1 MTNGDNKSALIL
13 VVDDIPDTLDL
24 LANWLELHNF
34 STVKATSGKQAL
46 DMAAEHRPDLIL
58 LDVMMPKMD
67 GIETCRQL
75 KASHQTASIP
85 IILVTAKD
93 PSDARAEG
101 MIAGATDYITKPVN
115 LQDLTTR
122 VENALSADRESP
134 VDVQRLLEEIS
145 HTALAI
151 LGSAMVWVLSLDTI
165 NNMLISRALVTNSGS
180 REETQ
185 FLLKAGSN
193 RPIPEFS
200 LDDTN
205 NPLCSTV
212 ITRQMSINIP
222 LKRLQDEQSTQA
234 LAEAIEQLQ
243 LNFISIVP
251 LIAAGKTAGVM
262 ALGNYQLQNMESPRA
277 RQILASFGSQ
287 AATALEYSRLM
298 NDLDRRE
305 DERQSEQA
313 FRKMILDTMSDALV
327 VINSRGS
334 IKYVNRR
341 MLRMSGYPP
350 NYLEGRIVGDLFHSD
365 DRQEIMTGLLAEK
378 ATTMKFEQRLI
389 TYEQK
394 IIPVLLSRSRS
405 QSLDNQVIVLT
416 DQTDQKERERDL
428 QEQAIMLERQ
438 TSRLKALNKAAQ
450 VIAANLSLHET
461 LKDILHSAT
470 QVVEAQGA
478 SLFLLSRENNE
489 ELVVV
494 AAVGYRADDLINL
507 RVPMGKGLAGWVARN
522 ALSQLVTDLKKD
534 ERFYTVVDE
543 QTGMD
548 TESLIAVPLI
558 HAEEVIGVIEV
569 VNKLNDEVFDE
580 ADMQLLESM
589 AGTAAVSIVNTRLFD
604 EAQRRV
610 VELGTLLDASEAA
623 SSTLDFSSVL
633 NQIARSL
640 TVSLKVEQCII
651 MSWNGPKNELESLA
665 EVSEAAWAEDSGP
678 VRTLERDSVIYTAL
692 ATGRPAI
699 TALHDVNISE
709 SDKLIL
715 ETTGMFGLLAAPVRM
730 HGMVVG
736 LAVLSSNLASYTNA
750 DVVRVAGILET
761 WQYDIQNGSSLSEID
776 SDTLDRLIEQ
786 LMAIGKTCWVT
797 LQTGNMRHQSTHVV
811 CEVGFAEWTRRAG
824 ARMPLEH
831 YPIMREVIKEKHY
844 QVMTLDLLDDNP
856 DERNWLMYRGGK
868 TCLMVPLVSHG
879 QAIGIVML
887 MDVDERAFDGENIN
901 LAQGIANVVSNAM
914 ENARLYQSLESRAKA
929 LESAYEEL
937 KAADEAKDAFIRN
950 ISHELRTPLM
960 HALGYAEL
968 MADETFG
975 PITSEQR
982 EALRTISEKGHRVG
996 DIVADMVSAHAQEDQ
1011 SFERQPADIVALL
1024 HHALEANE
1032 QKIRESELKLI
1043 RHFPPNVPAVLIDAP
1058 KIIEAFEK
1066 LLDNA
1071 LKFGRN
1077 GERIEIMV
1085 RDTDGPMVQVAVRDY
1100 GIGIDSSEHEK
1111 IFQRFYQVDGSATRT
1126 FGGTGLGLAVAK
1138 LIIEGHSG
1146 KIGVKSRLNEGSIFF
1161 FTLPKNEV
1169 VQQA

>member
-1 MTNGDNKSALIL
+1 MTNGVNKSALIL

-34 STVKATSGKQAL
+34 STIKATSGKQAL
-46 DMAAEHRPDLIL
+46 DMAAEYRPDLIL

-75 KASHQTASIP
+75 KANHQTAGIP

-101 MIAGATDYITKPVN
+101 MIAGAIDYITKPVN

-122 VENALSADRESP
+122 VENALASDRESP

-151 LGSAMVWVLSLDTI
+151 LGSAMVWVLSLDTA
-165 NNMLISRALVTNSGS
+165 NNTLISRTLVTNSGS

-185 FLLKAGSN
+185 FLLKAGNN
-193 RPIPEFS
+193 RPVPEFS
-200 LDDTN
+200 LEDAN
-205 NPLCSTV
+205 NPLCGTV

-222 LKRLQDEQSTQA
+222 LKRLQDEPSTQN
-234 LAEAIEQLQ
+234 LAEAVEQLQ

-262 ALGNYQLQNMESPRA
+262 ALGNYQVQNMESPRA

-287 AATALEYSRLM
+287 AATALEYARLM
-298 NDLDRRE
+298 NDLNRRE

-327 VINSRGS
+327 VINSRGV

-350 NYLEGRIVGDLFHSD
+350 NYLEGRIVGDLFHPE

-378 ATTMKFEQRLI
+378 ATTMKFDQRLI
-389 TYEQK
+389 TYDDR
-394 IIPVLLSRSRS
+394 IIPVLLARSRS
-405 QSLDNQVIVLT
+405 QSIDNQVIVLT
-416 DQTDQKERERDL
+416 DQTEQKERERDL

-450 VIAANLSLHET
+450 AIAANLSLHET

-478 SLFLLSRENNE
+478 SLFLVDRENNN

-522 ALSQLVTDLKKD
+522 AQSQLVIDLKKD
-534 ERFYTVVDE
+534 ERFYTAVDE

-569 VNKLNDEVFDE
+569 VNKLNDEIFDE

-589 AGTAAVSIVNTRLFD
+589 AGTAAVSIVNARLFD
-604 EAQRRV
+604 ESQRRV

-623 SSTLDFSSVL
+623 SSTLDFTSVL

-640 TVSLKVEQCII
+640 AASLTVEQCII
-651 MSWNGPKNELESLA
+651 MSWNSPKNELESLA
-665 EVSEAAWAEDSGP
+665 EVSEASWHEDSGP
-678 VRTLERDSVIYTAL
+678 VRMLERDSVIYAAL
-692 ATGRPAI
+692 ASGRPAS
-699 TALHDVNISE
+699 TSLPDQNISDP
-709 SDKLIL
+709 DKAIL
-715 ETTGMFGLLAAPVRM
+715 ETTGMFSLLAAPVRM
-730 HGMVVG
+730 HGIVVG
-736 LAVLSSNLASYTNA
+736 LAVLSSNLSSYTNA
-750 DVVRVAGILET
+750 DVVRVAGLLET
-761 WQYDIQNGSSLSEID
+761 WQYDIQRGGSLSDID
-776 SDTLDRLIEQ
+776 ADIVNSLIQQ
-786 LMAIGKTCWVT
+786 LMAVGKTCWVT
-797 LQTGNMRHQSTHVV
+797 LQAGNARYPSMRVV
-811 CEVGFAEWTRRAG
+811 REAGFAEWTRRSG
-824 ARMPLEH
+824 ARLPLEN
-831 YPIMREVIKEKHY
+831 YPIMHAVIREKRF
-844 QVMTLDLLDDNP
+844 QVMSLESLRENP
-856 DERNWLMYRGGK
+856 GERDWLTYRGGK

-879 QAIGIVML
+879 QAIGIVIL
-887 MDVDERAFDGENIN
+887 IDVDERNFDSENIN

-937 KAADEAKDAFIRN
+937 KAADEAKDTFIRN

-968 MADETFG
+968 MSEETFG
-975 PITSEQR
+975 PITPEQR
-982 EALRTISEKGHRVG
+982 EALQTISEKGHLVAK
-996 DIVADMVSAHAQEDQ
+996 IVADMVSAHAQEDQ
-1011 SFERQPADIVALL
+1011 VFNRRPTDILSLLRQT
-1024 HHALEANE
+1024 LETNE
-1032 QKIRESELKLI
+1032 PKIRESGLKLI
-1043 RHFPPNVPAVLIDAP
+1043 RHFPPSVPSVLADP
-1058 KIIEAFEK
+1058 EKIAEAFEK

-1071 LKFGRN
+1071 LKFGRS
-1077 GERIEIMV
+1077 GGRIEVMV
-1085 RDTDGPMVQVAVRDY
+1085 RDTDGPMIQVAIRDY
-1100 GIGIDSSEHEK
+1100 GIGIDPSEHEK

-1138 LIIEGHSG
+1138 LIIEGHNG
-1146 KIGVKSRLNEGSIFF
+1146 KIGVKSRLNDGSIFF
-1161 FTLPKNEV
+1161 FTLPKNGIG
-1169 VQQA
+1169 QP

>member
-34 STVKATSGKQAL
+34 STIKATSGKQAL

-75 KASHQTASIP
+75 KANHQTASIP

-101 MIAGATDYITKPVN
+101 MIAGAIDYITKPVN

-122 VENALSADRESP
+122 VETVLAADRESP

-151 LGSAMVWVLSLDTI
+151 LGSAMVWVLSLDTV
-165 NNMLISRALVTNSGS
+165 NNTLVSRTLVTNSGS

-185 FLLKAGSN
+185 FLLKAGNNQSV
-193 RPIPEFS
+193 PEFS
-200 LDDTN
+200 LEDIH
-205 NPLCSTV
+205 NPLCGTV
-212 ITRQMSINIP
+212 IRRQMSINIP
-222 LKRLQDEQSTQA
+222 IKRLQDEPSTRG
-234 LAEAIEQLQ
+234 LAEAVEQLQ

-298 NDLDRRE
+298 SDLNRRE
-305 DERQSEQA
+305 DERQTDQA

-327 VINSRGS
+327 VINSRGV

-350 NYLEGRIVGDLFHSD
+350 SYLEGKIVGDLFHPE

-378 ATTMKFEQRLI
+378 ATTMKFDQRLI
-389 TYEQK
+389 TFEEK
-394 IIPVLLSRSRS
+394 IIPVLLARSRS

-416 DQTDQKERERDL
+416 DQTEQKERERDL
-428 QEQAIMLERQ
+428 EQQAIMLERQ

-450 VIAANLSLHET
+450 TIAANLSLHDT

-478 SLFLLSRENNE
+478 SLFLVNRDNHE
-489 ELVVV
+489 ELIVV

-522 ALSQLVTDLKKD
+522 AQSQLVVDLKKD

-558 HAEEVIGVIEV
+558 HAEEVIGIIEV
-569 VNKLNDEVFDE
+569 VNKLNDDVFDE

-589 AGTAAVSIVNTRLFD
+589 AGTAAVSIVNARLFD
-604 EAQRRV
+604 ESQRRV

-623 SSTLDFSSVL
+623 SSTLDFTSVL
-633 NQIARSL
+633 NQIAQSL
-640 TVSLKVEQCII
+640 AASLKVEQCII
-651 MSWNGPKNELESLA
+651 MSWNNTKNELESLA
-665 EVSEAAWAEDSGP
+665 EVSEATWAEDYGP
-678 VRTLERDSVIYTAL
+678 VRLLERDSVIQAAL
-692 ATGRPAI
+692 ASGRP
-699 TALHDVNISE
+699 TTTSLQDVNISQ
-709 SDKLIL
+709 SDKGVL
-715 ETTGMFGLLAAPVRM
+715 ETTGMFSLLAAPVRL
-730 HGMVVG
+730 HGVVVG
-736 LAVLSSNLASYTNA
+736 LVVLSSNLISYTNA
-750 DVVRVAGILET
+750 DVVRVAGLLET
-761 WQYDIQNGSSLSEID
+761 WQYDVQEGSSLSQID
-776 SDTLDRLIEQ
+776 EDTLNRLIEQ
-786 LMAIGKTCWVT
+786 LMTVGKTCWIT
-797 LQTGNMRHQSTHVV
+797 LQTGNARSQSTRVV
-811 CEVGFAEWTRRAG
+811 REIGFAEWTRRTG
-824 ARMPLEH
+824 ARLPLEN
-831 YPIMREVIKEKHY
+831 YPIMHTVIQEKHF
-844 QVMTLDLLDDNP
+844 QVMALDLLEEYP
-856 DERNWLMYRGGK
+856 DERDWLLYRGGK

-887 MDVDERAFDGENIN
+887 IDIDERAFDSENIN

-968 MADETFG
+968 MIDETFG
-975 PITSEQR
+975 PTTPEQR
-982 EALRTISEKGHRVG
+982 DALQTISEKGHRVA
-996 DIVADMVSAHAQEDQ
+996 DIVADMVSSHAQEAQ
-1011 SFERQPADIVALL
+1011 SFNRQPVDLLALL
-1024 HHALEANE
+1024 SQALNTNE
-1032 QKIRESELKLI
+1032 QKIRESGLKLI
-1043 RHFPPNVPAVLIDAP
+1043 RHFPPKAPAVLADSQ
-1058 KIIEAFEK
+1058 KVIEAFEK
-1066 LLDNA
+1066 ILDNA
-1071 LKFGRN
+1071 LKFGRS
-1077 GERIEIMV
+1077 GGRIEVMV
-1085 RDTDGPMVQVAVRDY
+1085 RDTDGPMIQVAVRDY

-1161 FTLPKNEV
+1161 FTLPKNEAM
-1169 VQQA
+1169 Q

>member
-34 STVKATSGKQAL
+34 STIKATSGKQAL

-75 KASHQTASIP
+75 KANHQTASIP

-101 MIAGATDYITKPVN
+101 MIAGAIDYITKPVN
-115 LQDLTTR
+115 LQDLTSR
-122 VENALSADRESP
+122 VENALASDRESP

-151 LGSAMVWVLSLDTI
+151 LGSAMVWVLSLDTAK
-165 NNMLISRALVTNSGS
+165 NMLISRTLVTNSGS

-193 RPIPEFS
+193 QTAPEFS
-200 LDDTN
+200 LEDVN

-222 LKRLQDEQSTQA
+222 LKRLQDEPSTQA
-234 LAEAIEQLQ
+234 LAEAVEQLQ
-243 LNFISIVP
+243 LNFMSVVP

-262 ALGNYQLQNMESPRA
+262 ALGNYQVQNMESPRA

-287 AATALEYSRLM
+287 AATALEYARLM
-298 NDLDRRE
+298 SDLNRRE
-305 DERQSEQA
+305 EERQSDQA

-327 VINSRGS
+327 VINARGG

-350 NYLEGRIVGDLFHSD
+350 NYLEGRIVGDLFHPE

-378 ATTMKFEQRLI
+378 ATTMKFDQRLI
-389 TYEQK
+389 TYDQT
-394 IIPVLLSRSRS
+394 IIPVLMSRSRS

-416 DQTDQKERERDL
+416 DLTEQKEREKSL

-450 VIAANLSLHET
+450 TIATNLSLHET

-478 SLFLLSRENNE
+478 SLFLVDHESND

-522 ALSQLVTDLKKD
+522 AQSQLVTDLKRD
-534 ERFYTVVDE
+534 SRFYTAVDE

-558 HAEEVIGVIEV
+558 HAEQVIGVIEV
-569 VNKLNDEVFDE
+569 VNKLNDEIFDE

-589 AGTAAVSIVNTRLFD
+589 AGTAAVSIVNARLFD
-604 EAQRRV
+604 ESQRRV

-623 SSTLDFSSVL
+623 SSTLDFASVL
-633 NQIARSL
+633 NQIARNL
-640 TVSLKVEQCII
+640 AASLKVEHCIV
-651 MSWNGPKNELESLA
+651 MSWSSPKNQLESLA
-665 EVSEAAWAEDSGP
+665 EVSQAVWEEDSGP
-678 VRTLERDSVIYTAL
+678 VRTLERDSVLRTAL
-692 ATGRPAI
+692 ASGRP
-699 TALHDVNISE
+699 TSTSLQDVNIVE
-709 SDKLIL
+709 ADKAIL
-715 ETTGMFGLLAAPVRM
+715 ETTGMFSLLAAPVRL
-730 HGMVVG
+730 HGIVVG
-736 LAVLSSNLASYTNA
+736 LTVLSSNLTSYTNA
-750 DVVRVAGILET
+750 DIVRVAGLLET
-761 WQYDIQNGSSLSEID
+761 WQYDIQSGGSLSEID
-776 SDTLDRLIEQ
+776 EDSLNRLIAQ

-797 LQTGNMRHQSTHVV
+797 LQSGNARYPSTRFVRETGS
-811 CEVGFAEWTRRAG
+811 AEWTRSSG
-824 ARMPLEH
+824 ARLPLEH
-831 YPIMREVIKEKHY
+831 YPIMHAVIQEKRF
-844 QVMTLDLLDDNP
+844 QVMSLDLLADYP
-856 DERNWLMYRGGK
+856 GERDWLMYRGGK

-887 MDVDERAFDGENIN
+887 IDVNERNFDNENIN

-937 KAADEAKDAFIRN
+937 KEADEAKDAFIRN

-960 HALGYAEL
+960 HALGYADL
-968 MADETFG
+968 MIDEAFG
-975 PITSEQR
+975 TITPEQR
-982 EALRTISEKGHRVG
+982 DTLQMISEKGHKVAS
-996 DIVADMVSAHAQEDQ
+996 IVADMVAVHAQEDQ
-1011 SFERQPADIVALL
+1011 SFERQPADLLALVSQ
-1024 HHALEANE
+1024 AIDANE
-1032 QKIRESELKLI
+1032 RYIRENGLKLI
-1043 RHFPPNVPAVLIDAP
+1043 RHFPPSVPAVLVNP
-1058 KIIEAFEK
+1058 EKIVEAFEK
-1066 LLDNA
+1066 VLDNA
-1071 LKFGRN
+1071 VKFGKQ
-1077 GERIEIMV
+1077 GERIEVMV
-1085 RDTDGPMVQVAVRDY
+1085 RDTDGPMVQVAIRDY
-1100 GIGIDSSEHEK
+1100 GIGIDPSEHEK
-1111 IFQRFYQVDGSATRT
+1111 IFQRFYQVDSSERRNI
-1126 FGGTGLGLAVAK
+1126 GGTGLGLAVAK

-1161 FTLPKNEV
+1161 FTLPKYEA
-1169 VQQA
+1169 VQP

>member
-34 STVKATSGKQAL
+34 STIKATSGKQAI

-75 KASHQTASIP
+75 KANHQTASIP

-101 MIAGATDYITKPVN
+101 MIAGAIDYITKPVN

-122 VENALSADRESP
+122 VEAVLASDRESP

-151 LGSAMVWVLSLDTI
+151 LGSAMVWVLSLDTT
-165 NNMLISRALVTNSGS
+165 NNTLVSRTLVTNSGS

-193 RPIPEFS
+193 QSVPEFS
-200 LDDTN
+200 LEDAN
-205 NPLCSTV
+205 NPLCATV

-222 LKRLQDEQSTQA
+222 VKRLQDEPTTQT
-234 LAEAIEQLQ
+234 LADAVEQLQ
-243 LNFISIVP
+243 LNFISVVP

-298 NDLDRRE
+298 SDLNRRE
-305 DERQSEQA
+305 DERQSDQA

-327 VINSRGS
+327 VINSRG
-334 IKYVNRR
+334 IVKYVNRR

-350 NYLEGRIVGDLFHSD
+350 NYLENRSVGELFHPD

-378 ATTMKFEQRLI
+378 ATTMKFDQRLI
-389 TYEQK
+389 TYEEK
-394 IIPVLLSRSRS
+394 IIPVLLARSRS
-405 QSLDNQVIVLT
+405 QSIDNQVIVLT
-416 DQTDQKERERDL
+416 DQTEQKEREQDL
-428 QEQAIMLERQ
+428 QAQAVMLERQ

-450 VIAANLSLHET
+450 AIAANLSIHET

-478 SLFLLSRENNE
+478 SLFLVDRDNRE

-522 ALSQLVTDLKKD
+522 AQSQLVTDLKMD
-534 ERFYTVVDE
+534 SRFYTAVDE

-558 HAEEVIGVIEV
+558 HGEEMIGVIEV
-569 VNKLNDEVFDE
+569 VNKLNNEVFDE

-589 AGTAAVSIVNTRLFD
+589 AGTAAVSIVNARLFD
-604 EAQRRV
+604 ESQRRV

-623 SSTLDFSSVL
+623 SSTLDFTSVL

-640 TVSLKVEQCII
+640 AASLKVEQCFI
-651 MSWNGPKNELESLA
+651 MAWNNTKNELESLA
-665 EVSEAAWAEDSGP
+665 EVSEAAWKEDLGP
-678 VRTLERDSVIYTAL
+678 VRNLERDSVIYAAL
-692 ATGRPAI
+692 SSGRPA
-699 TALHDVNISE
+699 TTSLPDTNLSAP
-709 SDKLIL
+709 DKAIL
-715 ETTGMFGLLAAPVRM
+715 ETTGMFSLLAAPVRM

-750 DVVRVAGILET
+750 DVVRVAGLLET
-761 WQYDIQNGSSLSEID
+761 WQYDIQGGGSLSEID
-776 SDTLDRLIEQ
+776 DEILNRLIEQ
-786 LMAIGKTCWVT
+786 LMAVGKTCWIT
-797 LQTGNMRHQSTHVV
+797 LQTGNARNTSTRVV
-811 CEVGFAEWTRRAG
+811 REVGFAEWTRRSG
-824 ARMPLEH
+824 ARLPLERF
-831 YPIMREVIKEKHY
+831 PIMRAVIEEKHFE
-844 QVMTLDLLDDNP
+844 VMSLDHLAEYPDEQDWLLD
-856 DERNWLMYRGGK
+856 RGGK
-868 TCLMVPLVSHG
+868 TALMVPLVSHG
-879 QAIGIVML
+879 QAIGIVTL
-887 MDVDERAFDGENIN
+887 IDIDERAFDSENIN

-929 LESAYEEL
+929 LESAYEDL
-937 KAADEAKDAFIRN
+937 KAADEAKDEFIRN

-968 MADETFG
+968 MVDETFG
-975 PITSEQR
+975 PVTSEQR
-982 EALRTISEKGHRVG
+982 DALQTISEKGHRVAE
-996 DIVADMVSAHAQEDQ
+996 IVADMVAAHAQEDQ
-1011 SFERQPADIVALL
+1011 SFERQPTDILTILL
-1024 HHALEANE
+1024 HSLEANE
-1032 QKIRESELKLI
+1032 QKIRESGLKLI
-1043 RHFPPNVPAVLIDAP
+1043 RHFPPTAPAVLVDAA
-1058 KIIEAFEK
+1058 KITDAFEK
-1066 LLDNA
+1066 ILDNA

-1077 GERIEIMV
+1077 GGKIEVMV
-1085 RDTDGPMVQVAVRDY
+1085 RDTDGPMIQVAIRDY

-1111 IFQRFYQVDGSATRT
+1111 IFQRFYQVDGSVTRT
-1126 FGGTGLGLAVAK
+1126 YGGTGLGLAVAK

-1161 FTLPKNEV
+1161 FTLPKVEIV
-1169 VQQA
+1169 K